1 MGTGIPLPPQAP
13 DPVAVVGM
21 AVRLPGADT
30 PDAFWRNLRDGV
42 ESVTAFTDEDLIA
55 AGLPATALEDPTRVR
70 ARPVID
76 GPDLFD
82 AAFFGYSPGEAAVT
96 DPQHRLFLECAWEA
110 LESAGHDPRGLA
122 ADAVS
127 VFAGTGPDSY
137 FLHHLHPHQAAA
149 GPGAGSFQ
157 NLLGNSG
164 DFLASRVSFKLD
176 LTGPSVTVQAGCS
189 TSLVAVHLAVQSLL
203 GGESD
208 LALAGG
214 ATVYFPQR
222 AGYLYRQGG
231 VNSPDGHC
239 RAFDARA
246 AGTTPG
252 DGVAVL
258 ALRRLSDALEA
269 GDPVLG
275 LIRGTAVNND
285 GAAKAGFTA
294 PAVDPQSDAA
304 AEALAVARLTP
315 ADIDYVE
322 AHGTGTPMGD
332 ALEVTALAEG
342 YAGAPAGSLRL
353 GTAKPN
359 VGDTWAA
366 AGAVGLVKVL
376 LALEHEEL
384 PPLINCTD
392 PNPAIDFAA
401 SPFRL
406 NTEATQWKRGDRPRR
421 AAVHTFGIGGTNAH
435 VVVEEAPD
443 LPAPAS
449 ATAPVS
455 GSGSASPSAPASSP
469 ASVPA
474 PSAAGD
480 WFALP
485 LSARTG
491 TALRSQ
497 AARLAAH
504 LRHRPG
510 LPLDGVAHTLLTG
523 RARFARRAVV
533 LARGR
538 SEALL
543 ALRALADTVPGA
555 PPAPYGPGWTLVL
568 PGGAAPGAGDPD
580 GGGASDSA
588 PPDRRPQAGPGSGD
602 GRVPGGF
609 SAPPGGPADT
619 GADGGPDGTA
629 AGRVPAAGEAD
640 AGADPGPGGAP
651 RPAVERARDWVDGGA
666 GEPAAAAGPA
676 PRRVVLPTYPFERVR
691 HWVAPPAFAGSG
703 GPVAAGPALTPHPRP
718 ALETPYAPPADQLEG
733 MVAEAWGSALGIEG
747 VGRDDNFFD
756 LGGHSL
762 LAARVTTALRAVLP
776 VPTDV
781 TDLLDAPPTAAGHA
795 DRLRRRLHEKLSG
808 LTDEEAAALAADLG
822 RGTSGG

>member
-1 MGTGIPLPPQAP
+1 MGTGTPLPPEAP
-13 DPVAVVGM
+13 DSVAVVGM

-30 PDAFWRNLRDGV
+30 PEAFWRNLRDGV
-42 ESVTAFTDEDLIA
+42 ESITTFTDEELTA
-55 AGLPATALEDPTRVR
+55 AGLPDAALNDPTRVR
-70 ARPVID
+70 TRPVID
-76 GPDLFD
+76 APELFD

-110 LESAGHDPRGLA
+110 LESAGHDPRGLG
-122 ADAVS
+122 DGTAVS

-137 FLHHLHPHQAAA
+137 FLHHLHPRQAAA

-157 NLLGNSG
+157 DLLGNSG

-214 ATVYFPQR
+214 ATLYFPQR
-222 AGYLYRQGG
+222 TGYLYRQGG

-246 AGTTPG
+246 GGTTPG

-294 PAVDPQSDAA
+294 PAVDPQSDVA
-304 AEALAVARLTP
+304 AEALAVARLDP
-315 ADIDYVE
+315 ADIDYLE

-342 YAGAPAGSLRL
+342 YAGAPAGGLRL

-384 PPLINCTD
+384 PPLINCTE

-406 NTEATQWKRGDRPRR
+406 NTGATPWKRGDRPRR

-443 LPAPAS
+443 LPA
-449 ATAPVS
+449 
-455 GSGSASPSAPASSP
+455 APAP
-469 ASVPA
+469 DR
-474 PSAAGD
+474 D
-480 WFALP
+480 WYALP
-485 LSARTG
+485 LSARTPS
-491 TALRSQ
+491 ALRAQ
-497 AARLAAH
+497 AARLAGH
-504 LRHRPG
+504 LERHPALSLPG
-510 LPLDGVAHTLLTG
+510 VCHTLLTG
-523 RARFARRAVV
+523 RARFGHRAVA
-533 LARGR
+533 LARTR
-538 SEALL
+538 AAALL
-543 ALRALADTVPGA
+543 ALRALADAGPGGA
-555 PPAPYGPGWTLVL
+555 AVSGPGWTLVRPAGFGAESGSE
-568 PGGAAPGAGDPD
+568 PGSGSEPPGSGSGEGSAVPDRPAGSDGAGGPSAPGA
-580 GGGASDSA
+580 
-588 PPDRRPQAGPGSGD
+588 
-602 GRVPGGF
+602 
-609 SAPPGGPADT
+609 
-619 GADGGPDGTA
+619 
-629 AGRVPAAGEAD
+629 
-640 AGADPGPGGAP
+640 
-651 RPAVERARDWVDGGA
+651 AVEQARGWVDGGT
-666 GEPAAAAGPA
+666 GPAAPEIVPA
-676 PRRVVLPTYPFERVR
+676 PRKVVLPTYPFERAR
-691 HWVAPPAFAGSG
+691 HFVEPPRFAAGGGPQPQPPA
-703 GPVAAGPALTPHPRP
+703 VAAHPRP
-718 ALETPYAPPADQLEG
+718 ALDTPYAPPADRLEG
-733 MVAEAWGSALGIEG
+733 MVTQAWGSALGIEG
-747 VGRDDNFFD
+747 VGRDDSFFD

-762 LAARVTTALRAVLP
+762 LAARVTTSLRAVLP

-795 DRLRRRLHEKLSG
+795 ERLRRRLLEKLG
-808 LTDEEAAALAADLG
+808 ELTDEEAAALAAELG
-822 RGTSGG
+822 